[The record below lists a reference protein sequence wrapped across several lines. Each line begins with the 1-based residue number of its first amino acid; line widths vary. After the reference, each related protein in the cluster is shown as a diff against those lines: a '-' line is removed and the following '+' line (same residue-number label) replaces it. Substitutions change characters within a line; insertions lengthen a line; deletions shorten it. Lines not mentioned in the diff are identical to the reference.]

1 MERARFAVWEIGAV
15 AAALS
20 ILLLVMINRYG
31 PHRDELYFV
40 AAGQRLA
47 WGYPDQPVFTPLLAR
62 LATELAPH
70 NLLVLR
76 LPSLMAMAL
85 LVLCA
90 AAFARLLGGGRAAQV
105 LTASTIAA
113 SVITVTLGHRL
124 STATFDTLAWTAV
137 LLVVGH
143 ALHDDRPR
151 LWLVAGLLAGDLMGG
166 DRL

>member
-47 WGYPDQPVFTPLLAR
+47 WGYADQPVFTPLLAR

-70 NLLVLR
+70 NLLGRR
-76 LPSLMAMAL
+76 L
-85 LVLCA
+85 
-90 AAFARLLGGGRAAQV
+90 
-105 LTASTIAA
+105 
-113 SVITVTLGHRL
+113 
-124 STATFDTLAWTAV
+124 
-137 LLVVGH
+137 
-143 ALHDDRPR
+143 PR
-151 LWLVAGLLAGDLMGG
+151 LWVIASVLRPSTRSPGLPCSWLSGMRCTMIGRDCGSLLVCWPGWA
-166 DRL
+166 

>member
-1 MERARFAVWEIGAV
+1 VPRVERARFAVWEIGAV

-20 ILLLVMINRYG
+20 IL
-31 PHRDELYFV
+31 RDELYFV

-90 AAFARLLGGGRAAQV
+90 AEP
-105 LTASTIAA
+105 
-113 SVITVTLGHRL
+113 
-124 STATFDTLAWTAV
+124 
-137 LLVVGH
+137 
-143 ALHDDRPR
+143 PR
-151 LWLVAGLLAGDLMGG
+151 C
-166 DRL
+166 

>member
-1 MERARFAVWEIGAV
+1 VERARFAVWEIGAV

-113 SVITVTLGHRL
+113 SRWVIASVLRPSTRSPGLPCSWL
-124 STATFDTLAWTAV
+124 SGMRCTMIGRGCGS
-137 LLVVGH
+137 LLVYWPGW
-143 ALHDDRPR
+143 A
-151 LWLVAGLLAGDLMGG
+151 
-166 DRL
+166 